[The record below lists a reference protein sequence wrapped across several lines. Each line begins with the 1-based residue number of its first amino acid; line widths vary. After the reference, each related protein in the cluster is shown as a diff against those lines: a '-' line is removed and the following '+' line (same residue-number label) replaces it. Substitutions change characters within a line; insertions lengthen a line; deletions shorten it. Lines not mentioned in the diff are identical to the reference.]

1 MSNKTSYS
9 AKSAYELADLLGLSK
24 FDAAE
29 MEFRA
34 GLNAAIIQ
42 KFKAAKVTQEALSK
56 KAKLSR
62 TRLTAL
68 LNNNSYGLSTDFM
81 LRVLTALGYKADL
94 KLSKIA

>member
-1 MSNKTSYS
+1 MNTKTKYV
-9 AKSAYELADLLGLSK
+9 ARNAMELASILGLSR

-29 MEFRA
+29 IEFRA
-34 GLNAAIIQ
+34 ELNAAIIQ
-42 KFKAAKVTQEALSK
+42 KFRIAKITQAALAK
-56 KAKLSR
+56 KAKVSR

-68 LNNNSYGLSTDFM
+68 LNNNSHSLSTDFM